1 MPQDLISE
9 ERVIEELKK
18 CIAES
23 LRIHASTITPES
35 SLVEELGAE
44 SLDLLDINYRLEK
57 AFGIKMA
64 RYFVLE
70 HVEELF
76 GEGAALDQN
85 GRLTQRGLEIL
96 KIRLSNYGATLKT
109 GMDLSQINALITVR
123 SIARG
128 VMDILGT
135 LPEQCTSCTRSA
147 WQLNSGGRI
156 VCGECGRE
164 AQYTSGDDL
173 IKIWLAKIQA
183 EKQIF

>member
-1 MPQDLISE
+1 MKQNLISE
-9 ERVIEELKK
+9 ERVIDTLKK

-23 LRIHASTITPES
+23 LRIDPNSIAPEN

-70 HVEELF
+70 HVEEMF
-76 GEGAALDQN
+76 GEGSALDQN
-85 GRLTQRGLEIL
+85 GRLTERGLEIL
-96 KIRLSNYGATLKT
+96 KIRLANHTANLKP
-109 GMDLSQINALITVR
+109 GMELSQVNALITVR

-128 VMDILGT
+128 VMDILAT
-135 LPEQCTSCTRSA
+135 LPEQCASCSQSA
-147 WQLNSGGRI
+147 WQLNNSGRI
-156 VCGECGRE
+156 HCAGCGRE
-164 AQYTSGDDL
+164 TQFSSGDDL
-173 IKIWLAKIQA
+173 IKAWLAQVQA